1 MDEIISAVRELKVRE
16 EFLQAFPVMKQLRN
30 DLDEEKYLSLLEDMK
45 EEGYKMFALYSNET
59 IVAVAGIIMLTN
71 LYYGKHVW
79 VNDLVTDE
87 KQRSKNYGQI
97 LLDFISNWAKENG
110 CEVVA
115 LSSGLQRTEAHR
127 FYELKMGFDKTSY
140 VFKK

>member
-1 MDEIISAVRELKVRE
+1 MNELINRVKQLKGREDYLK
-16 EFLQAFPVMKQLRN
+16 AFPVVKQLRN
-30 DLDEEKYLSLLEDMK
+30 NLDEKTYLSLLEDMRK
-45 EEGYKMFALYSNET
+45 EGYKMFALYSDET